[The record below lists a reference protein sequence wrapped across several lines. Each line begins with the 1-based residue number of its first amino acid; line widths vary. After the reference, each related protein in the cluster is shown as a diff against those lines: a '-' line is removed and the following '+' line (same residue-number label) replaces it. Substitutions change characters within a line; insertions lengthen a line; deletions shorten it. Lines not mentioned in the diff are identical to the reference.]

1 MLLLGLDINVVATAV
16 PTISDY
22 FDSFK
27 EVNWYGSAFL
37 LALCATQPLA
47 GKMYTLFPLKYLYVG
62 FMAIFELGNLICAL
76 SMSSNMVIAGR
87 TVAGFGASGL
97 FNGAVVILTA
107 CSPPKIRPLITACGI
122 SMIAIG
128 GIVGPLVGGA
138 FTEHVSWRWCLR
150 LTGECRC
157 LGFWVFL
164 PFGGVTMLIML
175 ILRVPEQTTKPP
187 MSSVLVKLPRKLD
200 LLGFALFAIAC
211 TMFLTAINWGGA
223 TYPWSSAKVIG
234 LLCGSAGILALFVA
248 WAIHQGDESLIPPH
262 ILREPNL
269 FFGCWISG
277 LQGGA
282 TIMVGYYLPL
292 WFQAVKGASPTGSG
306 LMMLPTMI
314 SQILGSMTSG
324 ALVRKLHYVP
334 PWAIIG
340 SVMTAVGSGLMTTFT
355 ADTSKGKWIGYQ
367 IVAGF
372 GRGAALNMPIVA
384 SQEYLSPD
392 AIAIAS
398 SAIALCQYLSGSV
411 AISVAQAIFQNG
423 LTPALEK
430 YAPNVEP
437 AIILDAGATGY
448 ADVLSADQ
456 LPGVRFAYNEALVKV
471 FFLPTATAAVAA
483 LLSFG
488 FSWKKIGVEEHNEM
502 LPAVSDHAGP
512 PPWTARVPESV
523 VIVPGAQQ
531 LHWIECNNI
540 VKALPQLVAQ
550 PHDLLKPMVLA
561 ARSTNVPDDDHT
573 ADEALTWRSP
583 RPTAISTANFFD
595 VLDNQPL
602 GAVRL
607 LDAPGRASPGPSS
620 ANCGGTTLG

>member
-1 MLLLGLDINVVATAV
+1 MSVSTLESAAEAGRPLDTEMVPDAQSRAFSRLTLVSGPRESGSRYPYLRGVPLYNLITALIVGMLLLGLDINVVATAV
-16 PTISDY
+16 PTISNY

-27 EVNWYGSAFL
+27 DVNWYGSAFL

-47 GKMYTLFPLKYLYVG
+47 GKLYTLFPLKYLYVG

-76 SMSSNMVIAGR
+76 STSSNMVIAGR
-87 TVAGFGASGL
+87 TVAGLGASGL

-107 CSPPKIRPLITACGI
+107 CSPPKIRPLVTACGI

-128 GIVGPLVGGA
+128 GIVGPLIGGA
-138 FTEHVSWRWCLR
+138 FTEHVSWRWCEFFFAL
-150 LTGECRC
+150 LLGFTYFGFIQ
-157 LGFWVFL
+157 GFWVFL

-175 ILRVPEQTTKPP
+175 ILRVPEQTIKPP
-187 MSSVLVKLPRKLD
+187 MSSVLVKLPRLD
-200 LLGFALFAIAC
+200 LLGFALFASAC

-223 TYPWSSAKVIG
+223 TYPWSSAK
-234 LLCGSAGILALFVA
+234 
-248 WAIHQGDESLIPPH
+248 GDEALIPPH
-262 ILREPNL
+262 ILRERNL

-292 WFQAVKGASPTGSG
+292 WFQAVKGASPTDSG
-306 LMMLPTMI
+306 LMMLPTMV
-314 SQILGSMTSG
+314 SQILGSITSG

-340 SVMTAVGSGLMTTFT
+340 SAMTAVGTGLITTFT

-367 IVAGF
+367 IIAGF

-384 SQEYLSPD
+384 SQEYLNRDS
-392 AIAIAS
+392 IAIAS
-398 SAIALCQYLSGSV
+398 SAIALCQYLTGSV
-411 AISVAQAIFQNG
+411 AISVAQAIFQNR

-430 YAPNVEP
+430 YAPNVDP

-448 ADVLSADQ
+448 ADVLPVGQ

-488 FSWKKIGVEEHNEM
+488 FSWKKIGVEEHEEM
-502 LPAVSDHAGP
+502 PPAVSDH
-512 PPWTARVPESV
+512 VQS
-523 VIVPGAQQ
+523 
-531 LHWIECNNI
+531 
-540 VKALPQLVAQ
+540 K
-550 PHDLLKPMVLA
+550 
-561 ARSTNVPDDDHT
+561 
-573 ADEALTWRSP
+573 
-583 RPTAISTANFFD
+583 
-595 VLDNQPL
+595 
-602 GAVRL
+602 
-607 LDAPGRASPGPSS
+607 
-620 ANCGGTTLG
+620 